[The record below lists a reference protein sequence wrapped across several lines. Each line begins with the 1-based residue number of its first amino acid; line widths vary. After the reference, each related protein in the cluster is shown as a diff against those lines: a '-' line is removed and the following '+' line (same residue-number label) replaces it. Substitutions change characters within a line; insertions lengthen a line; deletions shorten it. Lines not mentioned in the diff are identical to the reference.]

1 MKKIHWFPGHMQ
13 KAKRQIEEKLKL
25 IDIVFVLV
33 DARCPRSSFNPMLD
47 DVLKN
52 KKKLILLTKID
63 LADDSETK
71 KWIKFYQ
78 DNGMHAVGIDSLNRV
93 GINQIV
99 KETKIVLAKKI
110 AKDKAK
116 GMKERPVRALIVGAP
131 NVGKSTLINRL
142 SGRKVASVGNRP
154 GVTKA
159 QQWIRL
165 TKDLELLD
173 TPGILWPKFEDEE
186 VGYHLAISGIIKDE
200 ILPKDEVAIFALKF
214 MEEFYPDLLEK
225 RYGFRE
231 VDEDVVL
238 TFDAIAKRRGA
249 IGSGGFIDYDRV
261 SDIIRKDIRD
271 GLFGPVTFDRYDG

>member
-1 MKKIHWFPGHMQ
+1 MKKIHWFPGHMV

-33 DARCPRSSFNPMLD
+33 DGRCPKSSFNPMLD

-63 LADDSETK
+63 LADEYETK
-71 KWIKFYQ
+71 KWIEFYS
-78 DNGMHAVGIDSLNRV
+78 DNNMKAIGIDSVHNV
-93 GINQIV
+93 GINHIV
-99 KETKIVLAKKI
+99 RESKLVLKDKI
-110 AKDKAK
+110 ARDKAR

-142 SGRKVASVGNRP
+142 SGKKVANVGNRP

-165 TKDLELLD
+165 AKDLELLD
-173 TPGILWPKFEDEE
+173 TPGILWPKFEDEQ

-214 MEEFYPDLLEK
+214 MEKYYPDLLKK
-225 RYGFRE
+225 RYGFDE
-231 VDEDVVL
+231 LDEDIAL
-238 TFDAIAKRRGA
+238 TFDKIAKRRGC

-261 SDIIRKDIRD
+261 SDLIRKDIRD
-271 GLFGPVTFDRYDG
+271 GLFGPVTFDRYDD

>member
-1 MKKIHWFPGHMQ
+1 MQ

-33 DARCPRSSFNPMLD
+33 DARCPKSSFNPMLD
-47 DVLKN
+47 DVLKR

-63 LADDSETK
+63 LADDSQTK
-71 KWIKFYQ
+71 KWIKFYK
-78 DNGMHAVGIDSLNRV
+78 DNGMHAVGIDSINRT
-93 GINQIV
+93 GLNQIV
-99 KETKIVLAKKI
+99 KETKIVLKDKI

-142 SGRKVASVGNRP
+142 SGKKVANVGNRP

-173 TPGILWPKFEDEE
+173 TPGILWPKFEDEY

-200 ILPKDEVAIFALKF
+200 ILPKDEVAIFALRF
-214 MEEFYPDLLEK
+214 MEEHYPQLLEK
-225 RYGFRE
+225 RYGISE
-231 VDEDVVL
+231 LDEDIAL
-238 TFDAIAKRRGA
+238 TFDHIAKRRGC

-271 GLFGPVTFDRYDG
+271 GLFGPVTFDRYED